1 MTDAIVLRKV
11 AKTFGETVAVRD
23 LDLVVPQGGLYGV
36 IGPNGAGKTT
46 AIRMILSIMFPDR
59 GELAVLGRQSALEAK
74 DRIGY
79 LPEERG
85 LYRKMR
91 VGDFLTYIAR
101 LKGADGPDLKRRVQG
116 WLERVD
122 LGSVSAKRCEDLS
135 KGMQQKLQFLAA
147 IVHKPDL
154 LILDEPFSGL
164 DPVNQ
169 RLLRDLVLE
178 EHKRGAT
185 VLFSTHVMIHAEQL
199 CDHVVMIHKGEK
211 VLDETMA
218 GIRARYDPR
227 SILFEP
233 LEPEADLRPLESVPG
248 VMEVRRDGPAW
259 DIALGEGADPASVI
273 RGLAAAVAAVRIE
286 VRRPTLEDVFV
297 AIVEGS
303 APVASDER
311 VRLRASLRENGHA
324 TEVRR

>member
-1 MTDAIVLRKV
+1 MADAIVLSKV
-11 AKTFGETVAVRD
+11 TKTFGDTVAVRD

-46 AIRMILSIMFPDR
+46 AIRMILSIMFPDS
-59 GELAVLGRQSALEAK
+59 GELSVLGKRSALEAK

-85 LYRKMR
+85 LYKKMR
-91 VGDFLTYIAR
+91 VGDFLTYVAR
-101 LKGADGPDLKRRVQG
+101 LKGMDGPDLRGRVLE
-116 WLERVD
+116 WLRRVD
-122 LGSVSAKRCEDLS
+122 LSGVEARRCEELS
-135 KGMQQKLQFLAA
+135 KGMQQKLQFVAA
-147 IVHKPDL
+147 VIHQPDL

-178 EHKRGAT
+178 EHRSGAT
-185 VLFSTHVMIHAEQL
+185 VLFSTHVMVHAEQL
-199 CDHVVMIHKGEK
+199 CDHIVMIHKGAK
-211 VLDETMA
+211 VLDQTMA
-218 GIRARYDPR
+218 GIRAQFDPR
-227 SILFEP
+227 TILFEP
-233 LEPEADLRPLESVPG
+233 MRPDADLKPLEGVPG
-248 VMEVRRDGPAW
+248 VTGIRREGPAW
-259 DIALGEGADPASVI
+259 DISLREGADAASVI
-273 RGLAAAVAAVRIE
+273 PALAAAVAPSRIE

-303 APVASDER
+303 APAAGDDR

-324 TEVRR
+324 AEVRR